1 MVTTDDAWRL
11 AQLEQLDELVGAAV
25 ADVLQPVFERLL
37 DARTAKAFYDCE
49 RAMHDAAR
57 EVADT
62 VVALGLQ
69 AIATE
74 PAFESEA
81 RVLAHAEAKSAGV
94 KMKSCG
100 RKGTP
105 IRLLGGTKVHIRAL
119 NMLRETP
126 KDRRKRKKV
135 GKRGTVGS
143 GVYPTL
149 AALGITSVS
158 TPALRERVARA
169 MASANSVDAARADLL
184 ESGLDVPHKRFLRLA
199 YELASHV
206 RADRDEALQG
216 PPPPTGEY
224 ADKRVV
230 ISIDG
235 GRLRVR
241 ESATHGRRNSKGHRK
256 YDAPWREPRIL
267 TIYVVDDNG
276 ERDRT
281 HDMLIDG
288 TMGSADDAVALL
300 VGHLRLR
307 GAQHCEQ
314 MLLVADGAH
323 WIWNR
328 AEQIRTAVGVSA
340 DKFTELVDFWH
351 AVEKLTAVAD
361 TQSHWARKVRRSFLT
376 RNARRIKRGER
387 AEVYAEVE
395 RLMADAAPETVEQ
408 IDKVLRY
415 YDNNATRMDYAG
427 CSMRGLPM
435 GSGAVESAIRRVV
448 NQRLKGNSIYW
459 TKEHAEDVLH
469 LRSFLK
475 AGRWREVVEAHLRRP
490 VWVPVPIGQAA

>member
-1 MVTTDDAWRL
+1 MAANDDTWRL
-11 AQLEQLDELVGAAV
+11 AQLELLDELVGTAV
-25 ADVLQPVFERLL
+25 ADVIQPAFERLL
-37 DARTAKAFYDCE
+37 EARSAKAFYDCE
-49 RAMHDAAR
+49 RAMHRAASD
-57 EVADT
+57 VADA

-74 PAFESEA
+74 PTFESEA
-81 RVLAHAEAKSAGV
+81 RQRAHSIARSAGV

-100 RKGTP
+100 RKMTP
-105 IRLLGGTKVHIRAL
+105 VRLLGGTEVHIRAL
-119 NMLRETP
+119 NLLRETP
-126 KDRRKRKKV
+126 KDRRRRKQV
-135 GKRGTVGS
+135 GKRGVVGS

-149 AALGITSVS
+149 AELGITSRS

-169 MASANSVDAARADLL
+169 MASANSVDAARADLS

-199 YELASHV
+199 YELAAHV
-206 RADRDEALQG
+206 RAERDDTLRK
-216 PPPPTGEY
+216 PPPDTGEY
-224 ADKRVV
+224 AGKRIV

-241 ESATHGRRNSKGHRK
+241 ETPTHGRRNSKGHRK

-267 TIYVVDDNG
+267 TVYIVDENG
-276 ERDRT
+276 ERDRK
-281 HDMLIDG
+281 HDVLIDG

-328 AEQIRTAVGVSA
+328 AEQIRAGVGVPT
-340 DKFTELVDFWH
+340 DRFGQLVDFWH
-351 AVEKLTAVAD
+351 AVEKLSSVAD
-361 TQSHWARKVRRSFLT
+361 TQAQWPRKTRKAFLT
-376 RNARRIKRGER
+376 RNARRLKRGQRVEL
-387 AEVYAEVE
+387 YAELE
-395 RLMADAAPETVEQ
+395 KLMADAAPDTIET

-415 YDNNATRMDYAG
+415 YDNNESRMDYAG
-427 CSMRGLPM
+427 CRERGLPM

-459 TKEHAEDVLH
+459 TEDHAEDVLH

-475 AGRWREVVEAHLRRP
+475 AGRWGEVVDAHLRRP
-490 VWVPVPIGQAA
+490 VWTPVPIGQAA